1 MVAMPRKR
9 NDILQ
14 GTLDMLIL
22 KTLSAEGTLH
32 GYAITSHIQRVS
44 AELLRVEEGSLYPAL
59 HRMEQDGWVR
69 AKWGVTD
76 KNREARFYSITAEG
90 KRQLSREEE
99 GWARLTAGVQLVLA
113 QAQGTTRP
121 RGSHGMA

>member
-1 MVAMPRKR
+1 MPRTR

-14 GTLDMLIL
+14 GTLALLVL
-22 KTLSAEGTLH
+22 KCLAARGPMH

-69 AKWGVTD
+69 ASWGTTE
-76 KNREARFYSITAEG
+76 KNRQARFYVLTAAGE
-90 KRQLSREEE
+90 RQLAAEEE
-99 GWARLTAGVQLVLA
+99 SWGRLTEGVRRVLRYA
-113 QAQGTTRP
+113 
-121 RGSHGMA
+121 